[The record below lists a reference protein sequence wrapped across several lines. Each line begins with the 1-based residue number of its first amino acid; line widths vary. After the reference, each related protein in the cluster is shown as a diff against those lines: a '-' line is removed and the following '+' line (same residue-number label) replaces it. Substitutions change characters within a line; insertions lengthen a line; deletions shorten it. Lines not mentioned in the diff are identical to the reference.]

1 MAGWKSSHVEGV
13 VRPDY
18 LTTLSAEDVADVLGQ
33 VLGGTLETIVVPRH
47 ITRKKPRKHGS
58 GRPIGSKNKPK
69 DLTAPPKAPH
79 IPHRLMTRD
88 ELDYMVWMRKQGSTF
103 KDIAESVGIGTTTA
117 RRYVNAEDVD

>member
-1 MAGWKSSHVEGV
+1 MGRWSVGIEGV

-18 LTTLSAEDVADVLGQ
+18 LTTLSAADVADVLGQ

-47 ITRKKPRKHGS
+47 ITQKKPRKGWK
-58 GRPIGSKNKPK
+58 GRPLGSKNKPK

-88 ELDYMVWMRKQGSTF
+88 ERDYMVWMRKQGKTF
-103 KDIAESVGIGTTTA
+103 KEIAEAVGIGTSTA
-117 RRYVNAEDVD
+117 RRYVNAEGVS